1 MQKVKIVTFA
11 SAMLGAIGIVGSAC
25 ADERFSSHFG
35 PEDQIGAANY
45 LTSEVTLAASKLISE
60 GKVYSLGMEVSRD
73 TPAFAP
79 RGVAVTVFS
88 PGPSGNKTIG
98 SNAGTYND
106 DMFTGWLG
114 VGTQIDGLGHL
125 GDHHT
130 YYNNNHA
137 EDMVA
142 ATGLTKLGIENV
154 PPMATRGV
162 LLDVAAI
169 KGTDRLEGGYVITLE
184 DILAA
189 QKAAG
194 TEIRKGD
201 VALIHTGWLDLV
213 GKDNELYGTTEPGLG
228 LEAAEWLANQGVVA
242 VGADT
247 WGLEAV
253 PHEDPSAFFPV
264 HVKLLAENGVYILEN
279 IVTRDLAA
287 DRAHEFLFVLG
298 QAKLKGAVQ
307 MIINPVAIR

>member
-1 MQKVKIVTFA
+1 MQKSKILIAASVILGMASASAVQAEDRFA
-11 SAMLGAIGIVGSAC
+11 SKYGAG
-25 ADERFSSHFG
+25 
-35 PEDQIGAANY
+35 DQIGAANN
-45 LTSEVTLAASKLISE
+45 LSTEATLAAIKLISS
-60 GKVYSLGMEVSRD
+60 GKVYSLGMEISRE

-88 PGPSGNKTIG
+88 PSQSGNKTIG
-98 SNAGTYND
+98 NNSGSYND

-137 EDMVA
+137 EDFVA

-154 PPMATRGV
+154 PPIATRGV
-162 LLDVAAI
+162 LLDVAAV
-169 KGTDRLEGGYVITLE
+169 KGAERLDGGYVISLD
-184 DILAA
+184 DIKKA

-201 VALIHTGWLDLV
+201 VVLIHTGWLDLV
-213 GKDNELYGTTEPGLG
+213 GKDDALYGRTEPGLG
-228 LEAAEWLANQGVVA
+228 LEAAAWLADQGVVA

-253 PHEDPSAFFPV
+253 PHEDPDAFFPV

-307 MIINPVAIR
+307 MIINPVAVR

>member
-1 MQKVKIVTFA
+1 MQKSKILIAASVILGMASANAVQAEDRFA
-11 SAMLGAIGIVGSAC
+11 SKYGAG
-25 ADERFSSHFG
+25 
-35 PEDQIGAANY
+35 DQIGAANN
-45 LTSEVTLAASKLISE
+45 LSTEATLAAIKLISS
-60 GKVYSLGMEVSRD
+60 GKVYSLGMEISRE

-88 PGPSGNKTIG
+88 PSQSGNKTIG
-98 SNAGTYND
+98 SNSGSYND

-137 EDMVA
+137 EDFVA

-154 PPMATRGV
+154 PPIATRGV
-162 LLDVAAI
+162 LLDVAAV
-169 KGTDRLEGGYVITLE
+169 KGADRLDGGYVISL
-184 DILAA
+184 DYIKKA

-201 VALIHTGWLDLV
+201 VVLIHTGWLDLV
-213 GKDNELYGTTEPGLG
+213 GKDDALYGRTEPGLG
-228 LEAAEWLANQGVVA
+228 LEAVGWLADQGVVA

-253 PHEDPSAFFPV
+253 PHEDPDAFFPV

-307 MIINPVAIR
+307 MIINPVAVR

>member
-1 MQKVKIVTFA
+1 MHKSKILIAASVILGMTSATAVQAEDRFA
-11 SAMLGAIGIVGSAC
+11 SK
-25 ADERFSSHFG
+25 FG
-35 PEDQIGAANY
+35 PEDQIGAANN
-45 LTSEVTLAASKLISE
+45 LSADTTLAASKLIST
-60 GKVYSLGMEVSRD
+60 GKVYSLGMVISRE

-88 PGPSGNKTIG
+88 PSQSGNKTIG
-98 SNAGTYND
+98 SNSGTYND

-137 EDMVA
+137 EDFVL

-162 LLDVAAI
+162 LLDIAAI
-169 KGTDRLEGGYVITLE
+169 KGTDRLEGGYVISL
-184 DILAA
+184 DDVMKA

-201 VALIHTGWLDLV
+201 VVLFHTGWPIWSDR
-213 GKDNELYGTTEPGLG
+213 
-228 LEAAEWLANQGVVA
+228 
-242 VGADT
+242 
-247 WGLEAV
+247 
-253 PHEDPSAFFPV
+253 
-264 HVKLLAENGVYILEN
+264 
-279 IVTRDLAA
+279 TRCWS
-287 DRAHEFLFVLG
+287 
-298 QAKLKGAVQ
+298 
-307 MIINPVAIR
+307 

>member
-1 MQKVKIVTFA
+1 MQKSKILIAASVILGMASASAVQAEDRFA
-11 SAMLGAIGIVGSAC
+11 SKYGAG
-25 ADERFSSHFG
+25 
-35 PEDQIGAANY
+35 DQIGAANN
-45 LTSEVTLAASKLISE
+45 LSTEATLAAIKLISS
-60 GKVYSLGMEVSRD
+60 GKVYSLGMEISRE

-88 PGPSGNKTIG
+88 PSQSGNKTIG
-98 SNAGTYND
+98 NNSGSYND

-137 EDMVA
+137 EDFVA

-154 PPMATRGV
+154 PPIATRGV
-162 LLDVAAI
+162 LLDVAAV
-169 KGTDRLEGGYVITLE
+169 KGAERLDGGYVISLD
-184 DILAA
+184 DIKKS

-201 VALIHTGWLDLV
+201 VVLIHTGWLDLV
-213 GKDNELYGTTEPGLG
+213 GKDDALYGRTEPGLG
-228 LEAAEWLANQGVVA
+228 LEAAAWLADQGVVA

-253 PHEDPSAFFPV
+253 PHEDPDAFFPV

-307 MIINPVAIR
+307 MIINPVAVR

>member
-1 MQKVKIVTFA
+1 MQKAKILISA
-11 SAMLGAIGIVGSAC
+11 SIILGFIGAVGSAS
-25 ADERFSSHFG
+25 ADDRFISRFG
-35 PEDQIGAANY
+35 PDDQIGAANY
-45 LTSEVTLAASKLISE
+45 LSSDVTLAASKLISE
-60 GKVYSLGMEVSRD
+60 GKVYSLGMEISRD

-79 RGVAVTVFS
+79 RGVAVTFFS
-88 PGPSGNKTIG
+88 PGQSGNKTIG

-162 LLDVAAI
+162 LLNVAAI
-169 KGTDRLEGGYVITLE
+169 KGAARLDGGYVITLD
-184 DILAA
+184 DIMAA

-201 VALIHTGWLDLV
+201 VVLIHTGWLDLV
-213 GKDNELYGTTEPGLG
+213 GKDNALYGKTEPGIG
-228 LEAAEWLANQGVVA
+228 LEAAEWLAGRGVVA
-242 VGADT
+242 VGGDT

-253 PHEDPSAFFPV
+253 PHEDPNAFFPV

-279 IVTRDLAA
+279 IVTKDLAA

>member
-1 MQKVKIVTFA
+1 MRKSKILIAASVILGMACAHAVHAEDRFA
-11 SAMLGAIGIVGSAC
+11 SK
-25 ADERFSSHFG
+25 FG
-35 PEDQIGAANY
+35 PNDQIGAANN
-45 LTSEVTLAASKLISE
+45 LSAETTLAAIKLIST
-60 GKVYSLGMEVSRD
+60 GKVYSLGMEISRE

-88 PGPSGNKTIG
+88 PSQSGNKTIG
-98 SNAGTYND
+98 SNSGTYND

-137 EDMVA
+137 EDFVM

-154 PPMATRGV
+154 PPIATRGV
-162 LLDVAAI
+162 LLDIAAI
-169 KGTDRLEGGYVITLE
+169 KGTDRLDGGYVITL
-184 DILAA
+184 DDLMKA

-201 VALIHTGWLDLV
+201 VVLIHTGWLDLV
-213 GKDNELYGTTEPGLG
+213 GKDDGLYGRTEPGLG
-228 LEAAEWLANQGVVA
+228 LAAAAWLADQGVVA

-253 PHEDPSAFFPV
+253 PHEDPDAFFPV

-307 MIINPVAIR
+307 MIINPVAVR

>member
-1 MQKVKIVTFA
+1 MHKSKILIAASVILGMTSATAVQAEDRFA
-11 SAMLGAIGIVGSAC
+11 SK
-25 ADERFSSHFG
+25 FG
-35 PEDQIGAANY
+35 PEDQIGAANN
-45 LTSEVTLAASKLISE
+45 LSADTTLAASKLIST
-60 GKVYSLGMEVSRD
+60 GKVYSLGMVISRE

-88 PGPSGNKTIG
+88 PSQSGNKTIG
-98 SNAGTYND
+98 SNSGTYND

-137 EDMVA
+137 EDFVL

-162 LLDVAAI
+162 LLDIAAI
-169 KGTDRLEGGYVITLE
+169 KGTDRLEGGYVISL
-184 DILAA
+184 DDVMKA

-201 VALIHTGWLDLV
+201 VVLFHTGWLDLV
-213 GKDNELYGTTEPGLG
+213 GKDDGLYGRIEPGVG
-228 LEAAEWLANQGVVA
+228 LEAAAWLADKGVVA

-253 PHEDPSAFFPV
+253 PHEDPDAFFPV

-287 DRAHEFLFVLG
+287 DGAHEFLFVLG

-307 MIINPVAIR
+307 MIINPVAVR

>member
-1 MQKVKIVTFA
+1 MHKSKILIAASVILGMTSATAVQAEDRFA
-11 SAMLGAIGIVGSAC
+11 SK
-25 ADERFSSHFG
+25 FG
-35 PEDQIGAANY
+35 PEDQIGAANN
-45 LTSEVTLAASKLISE
+45 LSADTTLAASKLIST
-60 GKVYSLGMEVSRD
+60 GKVYSLGMVISRE

-88 PGPSGNKTIG
+88 PSQSGNKTIG
-98 SNAGTYND
+98 SNSGTYND

-137 EDMVA
+137 EDFVL

-162 LLDVAAI
+162 LLDIAAI
-169 KGTDRLEGGYVITLE
+169 KGTDRLEGGYVISL
-184 DILAA
+184 DDVMKA

-201 VALIHTGWLDLV
+201 VVLFHTGWLDLV
-213 GKDNELYGTTEPGLG
+213 GKDDGLYGRTERGVG
-228 LEAAEWLANQGVVA
+228 LEAAAWLADKGVVA

-253 PHEDPSAFFPV
+253 PHEDPDAFFPV

-287 DRAHEFLFVLG
+287 DGAHEFLFVLG

-307 MIINPVAIR
+307 MIINPVAVR